1 MLDVRR
7 LRLLRDLARLGTIAA
22 VAQAHT
28 YTPSAVSQQLAALER
43 EAGVPLLHRTG
54 RKAGLTAA
62 GRVAVRH
69 AETVLAA
76 LEQTEAALAALS
88 SGLSGP
94 LRIGAFPTAS
104 RTLLPAALVALG
116 DAHPGL
122 ELMVTELDPV
132 AVPAALR
139 DRRLDVGLL
148 NDYDVVPVKPD
159 PALDT
164 VPLLDETVFLAVPA
178 RREPTATPVIRE
190 QTLLSP
196 DGDPP
201 RPEHA
206 ALPPGREQTAWGA
219 VGGHTALGDLRDADW
234 ILATPG
240 TLCHTAILHVCRLAG
255 FTPRARHCADDFATV
270 LALVAAGQGV
280 SLVPELAA
288 AQPPAGVRLI
298 PLEARRRTRI
308 AYRKGAASHPAVAA
322 CVAALGDAAQ
332 RGARAAPPGATI
344 GLPGSSLAAPPHTS
358 P

>member
-7 LRLLRDLARLGTIAA
+7 LRLLCDLSRLGTIAA
-22 VAQAHT
+22 VARAHT

-43 EAGVPLLHRTG
+43 EAGVALLERTG
-54 RKAGLTAA
+54 RRAGLTAA
-62 GRVAVRH
+62 GRVAVQH

-76 LEQTEAALAALS
+76 LERTGAALAAMS

-122 ELMVTELDPV
+122 ELMVTELDPN
-132 AVPAALR
+132 AVPAALH

-148 NDYDVVPVKPD
+148 NDYDVVPVEPD

-178 RREPTATPVIRE
+178 GST
-190 QTLLSP
+190 
-196 DGDPP
+196 
-201 RPEHA
+201 
-206 ALPPGREQTAWGA
+206 
-219 VGGHTALGDLRDADW
+219 HTALGGLRDAGW
-234 ILATPG
+234 ILAGTG
-240 TLCHTAILHVCRLAG
+240 TLCHTVTLHVCRSAG
-255 FTPRARHCADDFATV
+255 FVPRARHHADDFATV

-280 SLVPELAA
+280 SIVPELAA

-298 PLEARRRTRI
+298 ALDTRRRTRI

-322 CVAALGDAAQ
+322 CVTALRDAAASIVR
-332 RGARAAPPGATI
+332 RG
-344 GLPGSSLAAPPHTS
+344 
-358 P
+358 